1 MNAMVEIAIKVLI
14 IRIVFMITDTKW
26 VAADHNFLR
35 EVV

>member
-1 MNAMVEIAIKVLI
+1 MNAMVEIASRDLI
-14 IRIVFMITDTKW
+14 IRNVFMITDTKW